1 MLEKKR
7 LFSVLVK
14 SKYLSIN
21 MRFFFFKLEAVFIL
35 SSAIFLFKSNRRLN
49 QYYCVVLGRVMGEN
63 YKKHLKKIEERR
75 KLFLRIKTHNNF

>member
-35 SSAIFLFKSNRRLN
+35 SCEIFLFKSNRRLN
-49 QYYCVVLGRVMGEN
+49 QQLFTIKVMFEVSA
-63 YKKHLKKIEERR
+63 
-75 KLFLRIKTHNNF
+75 LFWSSFAWFGYVWDFP